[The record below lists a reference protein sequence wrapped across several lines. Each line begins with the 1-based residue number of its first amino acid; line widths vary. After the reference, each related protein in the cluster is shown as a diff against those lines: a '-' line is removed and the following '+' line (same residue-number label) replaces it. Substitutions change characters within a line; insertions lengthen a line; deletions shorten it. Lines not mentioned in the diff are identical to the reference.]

1 MKRGLAILTILL
13 IAVVGLWGCG
23 QDEES
28 TAVDTNDETVAAADA
43 SSQVGTENDETPAE
57 VAGDSEEAE
66 AAATSAVDAS
76 GVISILGD
84 GDFTAANGVV
94 GGSGTKD
101 DPYIIA
107 AREIIVPSDEA
118 YGVRI
123 ENVTARFILRGVIVQ
138 GASNRNGAGIRIGF
152 ANGGTLQGC
161 TVGNSV
167 NGIDLVSSTDITMEN
182 CVLYTSGRGLQVV
195 GESEEQYRHQISESN
210 LYNDSPIHY
219 YYGLDGETISGL
231 TTGHL
236 TVAGSRDVTISHN
249 EVVNGDGL
257 LLAFVEDSVIAHNV
271 AHRLAN
277 VLTDH
282 GIMLYSSNDNELYGN
297 VVKNNRLA
305 GMQLTLANGN
315 YIHDN
320 VSYVNDSG
328 IRLLASD
335 GNEIT
340 DNELFGTVTGI
351 NLLGG
356 SADNVIAENV
366 ISDDGDHTAEAI
378 LLELALTNTIER
390 NLIFGSQ
397 TGIAL
402 EAQASGNTL
411 VDNTVVACG
420 YGLYVA
426 GSNNTIEGNLLTQHS
441 RAILFPETFGETTTR
456 GNTFRGNVLADS
468 GSHVYTSLDSTLNG
482 FSENVFLNTGR
493 DLIVDQGEGNLWTV
507 DGIGNFYGF
516 DAVEDA
522 DGDGIGDEPMQIYPS
537 EVDDAAPLATIDVLG
552 LRYGVLGTLERT
564 ATALINDDGD
574 RVEVETFLAE
584 APVERATG
592 FRGFPT
598 ELIDGFPG
606 ILFSYDEEVESNFV
620 MLTVPFDLD
629 IAFFDADGVFVG
641 SATMTALSTM
651 LYTAGEPFQY
661 ALELPSGSLDS
672 LEIGTDSALVLP

>member
-1 MKRGLAILTILL
+1 MTRKFSILTILL

-23 QDEES
+23 QNETS
-28 TAVDTNDETVAAADA
+28 PAVDTNDDTVATVDA
-43 SSQVGTENDETPAE
+43 SAEVGTPDDETPAE
-57 VAGDSEEAE
+57 VPDDAEEP
-66 AAATSAVDAS
+66 AATAVS
-76 GVISILGD
+76 EGVITILGD

-123 ENVTARFILRGVIVQ
+123 ENVAAHFILRGVIVQ
-138 GASNRNGAGIRIGF
+138 GASSSDGAGIRIGF
-152 ANGGTLQGC
+152 ANGGTLEGC
-161 TVGNSV
+161 TVSNSV

-195 GESEEQYRHQISESN
+195 GESEEQYRHQISDSN
-210 LYNDSPIHY
+210 LYNNNPIYY

-236 TVAGSRDVTISHN
+236 TVAGSRNVTISYN

-277 VLTDH
+277 VLTAH
-282 GIMLYSSNDNELYGN
+282 GIMLYSSDNNDVYENI
-297 VVKNNRLA
+297 VKNNRLA

-315 YIHDN
+315 RIHDN
-320 VSYVNDSG
+320 VVYVNDTG

-335 GNEIT
+335 GNDIT

-378 LLELALTNTIER
+378 LLDLALTNTIER
-390 NLIFGSQ
+390 NLVFGTQ

-402 EAQASGNTL
+402 EAQASGNA
-411 VDNTVVACG
+411 VVGNTVVACG
-420 YGLYVA
+420 YGLYIS

-468 GSHVYTSLDSTLNG
+468 GNQVYTNLDSTM
-482 FSENVFLNTGR
+482 NVFTGNAFLNTGR
-493 DLIVDQGEGNLWTV
+493 DLIIDKGKGNIWTA

-516 DAVEDA
+516 DVVEDA
-522 DGDGIGDEPMQIYPS
+522 DGNGIGDEPMTIYPS
-537 EVDDAAPLATIDVLG
+537 EVDDTAPLAAVDVPG
-552 LRYGVLGTLERT
+552 LRYGVLGMLDRT
-564 ATALINDDGD
+564 ATALTNDDGD
-574 RVEVETFLAE
+574 RIEVETFLAQT
-584 APVERATG
+584 PVERATG

-606 ILFSYDEEVESNFV
+606 ILFVFDEEVESNFV

-629 IAFFDADGVFVG
+629 IAFFDADGIWVG
-641 SATMTALSTM
+641 STTMTALSTTM
-651 LYTAGEPFQY
+651 YTAGSPYQY
-661 ALELPSGSLDS
+661 ALELPSGSLES
-672 LEIGTDSALVLP
+672 LEIGADSTLVLP